1 MKITMI
7 VRITNDLDQNL
18 SVLIHYHDQLLDFL
32 NKITKYFGK
41 NQIVRKTILTSQS
54 MIVNHLLDVLSS
66 NHKSYYVQLLY

>member
-32 NKITKYFGK
+32 NKIR
-41 NQIVRKTILTSQS
+41 NILVK
-54 MIVNHLLDVLSS
+54 IN
-66 NHKSYYVQLLY
+66 